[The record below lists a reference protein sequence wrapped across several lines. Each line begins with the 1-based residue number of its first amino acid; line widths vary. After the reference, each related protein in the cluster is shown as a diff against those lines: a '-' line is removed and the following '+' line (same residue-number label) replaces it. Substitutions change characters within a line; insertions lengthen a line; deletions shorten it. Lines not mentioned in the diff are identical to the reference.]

1 MMLSQSVTFSHS
13 HIVLMYTCNVPLP
26 FMVTKVVHVALG
38 YPSVDTKGLT
48 LRFLPVLRGAMFL
61 AMELTLKI

>member
-1 MMLSQSVTFSHS
+1 
-13 HIVLMYTCNVPLP
+13 
-26 FMVTKVVHVALG
+26 MVTKVVHVALG

-61 AMELTLKI
+61 AVELTLKI